1 MALTNKQ
8 ETFCQNIIKGMSYKD
23 AYITAYNSKG
33 SEQNAYNEGSK
44 LMLREDI
51 QERIKALSK
60 PLEQAAQQQALTE
73 REKKRAFLWN
83 MIENAANDSD
93 KLRAM
98 DILNKMDSEY
108 ININRNIDDK
118 QNEFINLNTD
128 ELKQLIQ

>member
-1 MALTNKQ
+1 MYPRSL
-8 ETFCQNIIKGMSYKD
+8 YW
-23 AYITAYNSKG
+23 YITSK
-33 SEQNAYNEGSK
+33 
-44 LMLREDI
+44 
-51 QERIKALSK
+51 
-60 PLEQAAQQQALTE
+60 AAQQQALSE
-73 REKKRAFLWN
+73 REKKRAFLWD